1 MNYFSKRNR
10 SLSSLNNQQLNGN
23 VRRLSEKFENLF
35 EITTKSN
42 EQLFTS
48 VHRLLENQKKT
59 HILITRSDTI
69 SVYNTNANIHLSN
82 QSSISIRDR
91 LLNLLSNKRL
101 IRILKQIL
109 VGGSIGAL
117 TGCLLG
123 QTSQVFF

>member
-1 MNYFSKRNR
+1 MSNR

-35 EITTKSN
+35 EITTESN
-42 EQLFTS
+42 GQLFTS
-48 VHRLLENQKKT
+48 VQKKT
-59 HILITRSDTI
+59 QILITRSDTI
-69 SVYNTNANIHLSN
+69 SVYNTNANVYSSN
-82 QSSISIRDR
+82 ESSISIRDR
-91 LLNLLSNKRL
+91 LLNLLSNKQL

-117 TGCLLG
+117 TGSLLG